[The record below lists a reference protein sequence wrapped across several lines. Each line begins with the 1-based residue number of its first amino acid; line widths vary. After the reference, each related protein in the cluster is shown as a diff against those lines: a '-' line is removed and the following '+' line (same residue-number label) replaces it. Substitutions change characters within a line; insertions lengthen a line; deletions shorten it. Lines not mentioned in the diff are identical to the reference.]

1 MSSHCKFLSSEMSS
15 LHLPDL
21 TVLLASELTLT
32 FNMFLKEWVPGL
44 VSFNYRLPMAQLG
57 PLPVNLP
64 QYVSTSDIP
73 SHLQSS
79 QFLSRGAAPFQE
91 TFSLLAA

>member
-1 MSSHCKFLSSEMSS
+1 MSS

-21 TVLLASELTLT
+21 TVLLLFELTLT

-44 VSFNYRLPMAQLG
+44 GSFNFRLPTAQLG

-64 QYVSTSDIP
+64 QDVSTSEHSQSFVKSSIP
-73 SHLQSS
+73 
-79 QFLSRGAAPFQE
+79 P
-91 TFSLLAA
+91 